1 MDLLFSLYFLLY
13 NIRMNWE
20 QFYNFLGI
28 RDFIYFISSPQIQE
42 TLLPVKLVFIAF
54 TIFFLI
60 AVIYFLINSSYL
72 NYKFVEDITE
82 FLSWQSF
89 GLRQITKRWNRI
101 KKRVE
106 AGSEAEYK
114 LALIEADDFLNEV
127 LEDRGY
133 EGKDFE
139 DLVKKAGRLIVP
151 SVEQVL
157 SAHKVRNSIVYDP
170 DFKLDLEEAKK
181 ILAIYEA
188 AVNNVGAA

>member
-1 MDLLFSLYFLLY
+1 
-13 NIRMNWE
+13 MNWE